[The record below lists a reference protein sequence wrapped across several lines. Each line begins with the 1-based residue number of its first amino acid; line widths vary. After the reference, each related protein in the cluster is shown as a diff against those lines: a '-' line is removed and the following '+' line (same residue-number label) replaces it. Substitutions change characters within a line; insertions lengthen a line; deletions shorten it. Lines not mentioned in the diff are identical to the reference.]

1 MEYFKSTTEIRA
13 EVKNNY
19 AYVRNLGAKGGVIEA
34 ILTDKTSKNV
44 SDCLQQ
50 VATENF
56 SQVWDLLKNIKG
68 VRFEYSRN

>member
-1 MEYFKSTTEIRA
+1 MEYFKATSEIRA

-19 AYVRNLGAKGGVIEA
+19 AYVRNLQDKGGVIDANLDEE
-34 ILTDKTSKNV
+34 TSKKV

-50 VATENF
+50 ITGENF
-56 SQVWDLLKNIKG
+56 SQVWDLLNNIKG

>member
-1 MEYFKSTTEIRA
+1 MEYFKTTTEIRA

-19 AYVRNLGAKGGVIEA
+19 AYVRNLGDKGGVIDA
-34 ILTDKTSKNV
+34 LLTDKTAKKV

-50 VATENF
+50 VTTENF
-56 SQVWDLLKNIKG
+56 SQVWDLLNNIKG